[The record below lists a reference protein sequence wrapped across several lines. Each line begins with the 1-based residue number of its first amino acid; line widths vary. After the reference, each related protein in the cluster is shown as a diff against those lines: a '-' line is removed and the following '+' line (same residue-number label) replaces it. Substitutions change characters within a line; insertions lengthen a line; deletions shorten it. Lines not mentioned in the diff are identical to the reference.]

1 MERDYVVNLNTLLIS
16 MIKGLSYPYQHRR
29 GVRKGVMRM
38 IGLWYGSNDSFVLG
52 FSAFK
57 YRIHRRIQSVIWL
70 GVAAFAMTRE
80 MCP

>member
-1 MERDYVVNLNTLLIS
+1 
-16 MIKGLSYPYQHRR
+16 
-29 GVRKGVMRM
+29 MRM